1 EERLSRNWLNSVNGR
16 RRIATIWER
25 QNRVCPICNQQF
37 TQDSGWN
44 IHHIVKKVLGGSDAV
59 ENLVLLHPNCHRQLH
74 SNEAGLSLRE
84 DL

>member
-1 EERLSRNWLNSVNGR
+1 MAQQLNGPLSFDETG
-16 RRIATIWER
+16 
-25 QNRVCPICNQQF
+25 
-37 TQDSGWN
+37 N